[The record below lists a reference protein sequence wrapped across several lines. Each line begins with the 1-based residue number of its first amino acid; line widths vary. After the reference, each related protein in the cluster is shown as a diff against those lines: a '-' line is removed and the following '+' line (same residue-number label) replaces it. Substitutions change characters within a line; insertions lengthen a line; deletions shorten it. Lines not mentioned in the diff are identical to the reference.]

1 MQNSKLRHVTLSTQM
16 EMETMIFKWTRA
28 LSQEGFTSTN
38 LYFSQLHKSSYY
50 VGRIK
55 RPHYIAVISNYN
67 AINEFS
73 LATSTFDM
81 SFAAWLVLFIYKGHG
96 SDYCYSP
103 PSNIFHLKFN
113 SKMLVRCGMEN
124 NLREWYSIDTNRTEI
139 VDLVTW
145 SLEKGITKIASDSL
159 LHERRYNLE
168 GLIMKAVTIKDS
180 SFLIVNEDGE
190 LDGIFG
196 KILRELSITLNF
208 SFNIVSEV
216 EEYGSWNLKEKTWSG
231 AVGELYAGRADI
243 SISDFSITSA
253 RLNAVDFTL
262 PLLLSKK
269 CLYIREPE
277 IFAIKWSSFFL
288 TFSYSIWIAIL
299 VILIVGSILLIFLKI
314 QNGTDRNVG
323 HLLSDNFLEIWGIFC
338 QQGLADFSDRSS
350 LRIAYFSILLSA
362 VVLSAAY
369 SAALISF
376 LTSTVHILPFRSLE
390 SFAEDGTYQL
400 SVFRGTS
407 DYDMFVNSKNPLEKK
422 LMKLMIEEEKLTT
435 NVEEGFKRVCKNR
448 KLAMYS
454 SEEVQKIVNL
464 KIPCNLASIETGR
477 VDSLAMILSKNNPF
491 TDVINFHLQ
500 KFIDNGMMNRLKDS
514 TFKKKSSDLKKH
526 EPVRINNVMSLIF
539 FIQTEMEMTTMVFKW
554 TCALSRKGFM
564 TSNLYF
570 SELHESSYYINR
582 IVRPH
587 YVAVISN
594 YNAINEFSLATSNF
608 DMSFAAWLVLFIHKA
623 NDYDYCYSPQGN
635 IFHLKFNSEMLVRC
649 GTENILREW
658 YSIDPNRTEI
668 DDVATW
674 SLEKGI
680 INISPNSFYE
690 RRYNLQG
697 LIMRAIII
705 RNSLFIR
712 INKDGK
718 LYGQFDRILEELIG
732 MLNFTFDIVAELD
745 EYGSWNPKK
754 KSWSGAVGELYAG
767 HADICL
773 SGFSMTSARLNVVDF
788 TLPLLTLKNYL
799 YIKKPQLF
807 AINWSSYFLAFSN
820 FVWIA
825 MFGILIFASILLALF
840 KIRYEKDRNIGYLL
854 IDNFL
859 EIWGI
864 FCQQGLVDFP
874 ERSSLKIAYLSIFFL
889 AVVLSA
895 AYSAA
900 LISFLTSD
908 VTILPFHSLEG
919 FIADGTYQLIVLRG
933 TADYDLFVNSGD
945 PLGKKLRKFMLKDEE
960 LPINIIEGVRMIC
973 ENPKLAFYSSDE
985 INQIVN
991 FKIPCDMLPIETGRM
1006 DNLAMILSKN
1016 NPFREVI
1023 NFHLQKFINN
1033 GMMNHLKE
1041 TTSKMKSFGM
1051 IKHQPVCIINVMSLI
1066 FFILIGIILST
1077 CILIME
1083 KLFFAHESKKNS
1095 MVERMPLKKLDFY
1108 VKRKK
1113 CIKNITNYYT
1123 NRKCSSVKY

>member
-1 MQNSKLRHVTLSTQM
+1 
-16 EMETMIFKWTRA
+16 
-28 LSQEGFTSTN
+28 
-38 LYFSQLHKSSYY
+38 
-50 VGRIK
+50 
-55 RPHYIAVISNYN
+55 
-67 AINEFS
+67 
-73 LATSTFDM
+73 
-81 SFAAWLVLFIYKGHG
+81 
-96 SDYCYSP
+96 
-103 PSNIFHLKFN
+103 
-113 SKMLVRCGMEN
+113 MLVRCGMEN

-139 VDLVTW
+139 VDLATW

-168 GLIMKAVTIKDS
+168 SLIMRAVIIKDS

-196 KILRELSITLNF
+196 KILRELSMTLNF

-277 IFAIKWSSFFL
+277 IFAIKWSSFFQ

-338 QQGLADFSDRSS
+338 QQGLA
-350 LRIAYFSILLSA
+350 
-362 VVLSAAY
+362 
-369 SAALISF
+369 
-376 LTSTVHILPFRSLE
+376 
-390 SFAEDGTYQL
+390 
-400 SVFRGTS
+400 
-407 DYDMFVNSKNPLEKK
+407 
-422 LMKLMIEEEKLTT
+422 
-435 NVEEGFKRVCKNR
+435 
-448 KLAMYS
+448 
-454 SEEVQKIVNL
+454 
-464 KIPCNLASIETGR
+464 
-477 VDSLAMILSKNNPF
+477 
-491 TDVINFHLQ
+491 
-500 KFIDNGMMNRLKDS
+500 
-514 TFKKKSSDLKKH
+514 
-526 EPVRINNVMSLIF
+526 
-539 FIQTEMEMTTMVFKW
+539 EMEMTTMVFKW
-554 TCALSRKGFM
+554 TRALSREGFM

-623 NDYDYCYSPQGN
+623 NDYDYCHSPQGN

-674 SLEKGI
+674 NLEKGI

-705 RNSLFIR
+705 KNSLFIR
-712 INKDGK
+712 INKDSK
-718 LYGQFDRILEELIG
+718 LDGQFDRILEELIG

-745 EYGSWNPKK
+745 EYGSWNPKE
-754 KSWSGAVGELYAG
+754 KSWSGAMGELYAG

-773 SGFSMTSARLNVVDF
+773 SDFSMTSARLNIVDF
-788 TLPLLTLKNYL
+788 TLPLLTSKNYL

-807 AINWSSYFLAFSN
+807 AINWSSYFLVFSN

-825 MFGILIFASILLALF
+825 MFGILIFASILLAFF
-840 KIRYEKDRNIGYLL
+840 KIRYETDRNIGYLL

-874 ERSSLKIAYLSIFFL
+874 EISSLKIAYLSIFFL

-933 TADYDLFVNSGD
+933 TSDYDLLVNSGD

-960 LPINIIEGVRMIC
+960 LPINIIEGVKKIC

-985 INQIVN
+985 INKIVN
-991 FKIPCDMLPIETGRM
+991 FKMPCDMFPIETGRM

-1016 NPFREVI
+1016 NPFRDVI

-1051 IKHQPVCIINVMSLI
+1051 IKHQPVCIINVISLI

-1083 KLFFAHESKKNS
+1083 KFFFAHESKKNL

-1113 CIKNITNYYT
+1113 GIKNITNYYT

>member
-1 MQNSKLRHVTLSTQM
+1 MRFFVRLTILVPLFLLLPSKIARSYEFLSIGEEYIPIIINICKLYRTKSIIFLYSESMKEM

-28 LSQEGFTSTN
+28 LSREGFTSTN

-50 VGRIK
+50 VGQIK

-96 SDYCYSP
+96 SNYCYSP

-168 GLIMKAVTIKDS
+168 GLIMRAVIIKDS

-196 KILRELSITLNF
+196 KILRELSMTLNF

-338 QQGLADFSDRSS
+338 QQGLADFSDKSS

-390 SFAEDGTYQL
+390 SFVEDGTYQL

-435 NVEEGFKRVCKNR
+435 NVEEGFKRICKNR

-491 TDVINFHLQ
+491 TDIINFQ
-500 KFIDNGMMNRLKDS
+500 NGNDNDGVQMDACP
-514 TFKKKSSDLKKH
+514 F
-526 EPVRINNVMSLIF
+526 
-539 FIQTEMEMTTMVFKW
+539 
-554 TCALSRKGFM
+554 SR
-564 TSNLYF
+564 
-570 SELHESSYYINR
+570 
-582 IVRPH
+582 
-587 YVAVISN
+587 
-594 YNAINEFSLATSNF
+594 
-608 DMSFAAWLVLFIHKA
+608 
-623 NDYDYCYSPQGN
+623 SPPGN

-690 RRYNLQG
+690 RRSNLQG
-697 LIMRAIII
+697 LIMRAIVI

-718 LYGQFDRILEELIG
+718 LDGQFDRILEELIG

-745 EYGSWNPKK
+745 EYGSWNPKE
-754 KSWSGAVGELYAG
+754 KSWSGAVGELYVG

-820 FVWIA
+820 FVWIV
-825 MFGILIFASILLALF
+825 MFGILIFASILLAFF
-840 KIRYEKDRNIGYLL
+840 KIRYETDRNIGYLL

-945 PLGKKLRKFMLKDEE
+945 PLGKKLRKFILKDEE
-960 LPINIIEGVRMIC
+960 LPINIIEGVRKIC

-985 INQIVN
+985 INKIVN
-991 FKIPCDMLPIETGRM
+991 FKIPCDMFPIETGRM

-1023 NFHLQKFINN
+1023 NFHLQRFINN

-1051 IKHQPVCIINVMSLI
+1051 IKHQPVCIINVISLI

-1083 KLFFAHESKKNS
+1083 KFFFAHESKKNL

-1113 CIKNITNYYT
+1113 GIKNITNSYT